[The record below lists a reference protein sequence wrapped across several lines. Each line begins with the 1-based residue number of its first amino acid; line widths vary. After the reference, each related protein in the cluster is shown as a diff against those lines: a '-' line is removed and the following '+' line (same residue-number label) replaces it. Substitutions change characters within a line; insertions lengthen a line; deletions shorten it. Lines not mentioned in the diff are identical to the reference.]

1 MIANFTGMDYSRIKT
16 CTEVEKEHATMS
28 EIEQESS
35 EGGKSNV
42 K

>member
-1 MIANFTGMDYSRIKT
+1 MIANFTGMDYSKIKT
-16 CTEVEKEHATMS
+16 YTQVEKEHAIMS
-28 EIEQESS
+28 KIERESS